1 VSEPRNPSDTPS
13 DAPSDTPPDA
23 PPSNVIALRGRR
35 PSRAPDA
42 ERTPEERFAAE
53 LEALMLKLATG
64 ERFERLGAI
73 VHEHLL
79 TGNRRARGRLAHRA
93 AQALAVD
100 PERHV
105 GWSAACELL
114 YGASR
119 IHDDIQDRARY
130 RRGNYSV
137 WVRHGTAQA
146 INAGDLMLVLP
157 YLALDHVPIDDALR
171 FRLARAI
178 AERAAETVR
187 GQSLELTLLATRRW
201 DWASYDEAVRHKSG
215 VGCSLPVHGAALLAG
230 LGDDGARAL
239 GDAFAALGVVFQ
251 LRDEL
256 LDLVG
261 DQGPTLRGN
270 YVREGKITGLVVEHL
285 ERRPRDLEWLGP
297 LLGKAVDET
306 TDEDVDAVVEAMR
319 DAGSLAAVLD
329 GVARRRDAITA
340 DAALAR
346 SPALHAVARELADA
360 ALAALD
366 PVRAALER
374 PRHP

>member
-1 VSEPRNPSDTPS
+1 
-13 DAPSDTPPDA
+13 
-23 PPSNVIALRGRR
+23 
-35 PSRAPDA
+35 
-42 ERTPEERFAAE
+42 
-53 LEALMLKLATG
+53 
-64 ERFERLGAI
+64 
-73 VHEHLL
+73 
-79 TGNRRARGRLAHRA
+79 
-93 AQALAVD
+93 
-100 PERHV
+100 
-105 GWSAACELL
+105 
-114 YGASR
+114 
-119 IHDDIQDRARY
+119 
-130 RRGNYSV
+130 
-137 WVRHGTAQA
+137 
-146 INAGDLMLVLP
+146 
-157 YLALDHVPIDDALR
+157 
-171 FRLARAI
+171 
-178 AERAAETVR
+178 
-187 GQSLELTLLATRRW
+187 
-201 DWASYDEAVRHKSG
+201 
-215 VGCSLPVHGAALLAG
+215 VHGAALLAG

-261 DQGPTLRGN
+261 EQGPTLRGN